1 MRTLGHHTTF
11 CHKGI
16 VQKIENKSVLVVI
29 TAHSA
34 CSGCH
39 AAEACTMTGKEEKI
53 IEVKGLYNVKPG
65 DEVTIFMKQSNGYL
79 AVLLA
84 YVIPLVTILF
94 SLIIF
99 LTLKMPELTAGL
111 LSLIMLIPYFTI
123 LYLFRN
129 RINERFIFTLNV

>member
-1 MRTLGHHTTF
+1 
-11 CHKGI
+11 
-16 VQKIENKSVLVVI
+16 
-29 TAHSA
+29 
-34 CSGCH
+34 
-39 AAEACTMTGKEEKI
+39 MTGKEEKI

>member
-1 MRTLGHHTTF
+1 M
-11 CHKGI
+11 

-84 YVIPLVTILF
+84 YVIPLITILF